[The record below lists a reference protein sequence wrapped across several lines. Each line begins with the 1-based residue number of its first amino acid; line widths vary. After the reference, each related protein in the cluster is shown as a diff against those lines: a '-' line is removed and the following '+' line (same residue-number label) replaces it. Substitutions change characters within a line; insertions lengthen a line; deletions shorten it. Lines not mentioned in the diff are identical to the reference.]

1 MLNVFNFTIT
11 MKKQVRILF
20 SSLVV
25 AAACAPAL
33 AQNIAVVNGKSIPK
47 ARYNFLM
54 QMLKEESAENAR
66 PLPPNVEQLI
76 KQRLI
81 EGTVR
86 VQAAEQK
93 KLHLTPEYEE
103 RMMQA
108 RESVLT
114 ELFYKQYLKENPVSD
129 ASAKAEYD
137 RVVAAHS
144 NSNAKEFKARH
155 ILVKTEAQAQKIL
168 ADLKKGASFEALA
181 KTHSQDPGSAKRGG
195 DLDWAAANSY
205 VPEFAAALNALR
217 KGETTSKPIKSEF
230 GYHVIRVDDVRTAQA
245 PAFDSVKEQIKKQMQ
260 GQRTQEF
267 QEYLQKMQANAK
279 IQ

>member
-1 MLNVFNFTIT
+1 

-47 ARYNFLM
+47 ARYKFLM

-217 KGETTSKPIKSEF
+217 KGETTSKPVKSEF
-230 GYHVIRVDDVRTAQA
+230 GYHIIRVDDVRTAQA

>member
-217 KGETTSKPIKSEF
+217 KGETTSKPVKSEF
-230 GYHVIRVDDVRTAQA
+230 GYNVIRVDDVRTAQA

>member
-1 MLNVFNFTIT
+1 

-129 ASAKAEYD
+129 AGAKAEYD

-217 KGETTSKPIKSEF
+217 KGETTSKPVKSEF
-230 GYHVIRVDDVRTAQA
+230 GYHIIRVDDVRTAQA

>member
-1 MLNVFNFTIT
+1 

-93 KLHLTPEYEE
+93 KLHLTPE
-103 RMMQA
+103 
-108 RESVLT
+108 
-114 ELFYKQYLKENPVSD
+114 
-129 ASAKAEYD
+129 
-137 RVVAAHS
+137 
-144 NSNAKEFKARH
+144 
-155 ILVKTEAQAQKIL
+155 
-168 ADLKKGASFEALA
+168 
-181 KTHSQDPGSAKRGG
+181 
-195 DLDWAAANSY
+195 W
-205 VPEFAAALNALR
+205 LR
-217 KGETTSKPIKSEF
+217 SP
-230 GYHVIRVDDVRTAQA
+230 
-245 PAFDSVKEQIKKQMQ
+245 
-260 GQRTQEF
+260 
-267 QEYLQKMQANAK
+267 
-279 IQ
+279 

>member
-93 KLHLTPEYEE
+93 KLHLTPEYDE

-114 ELFYKQYLKENPVSD
+114 ELFYKQYSKENPVSD
-129 ASAKAEYD
+129 ASAIAEYD

-217 KGETTSKPIKSEF
+217 KGETTSKPVKSEF
-230 GYHVIRVDDVRTAQA
+230 GYHVIRVDVVRTAQA

-267 QEYLQKMQANAK
+267 QEYLQKMQSNAK